1 MDNKTDAKIRSKQ
14 DRYPRPKRIVERFDF
29 ETGVWHRV
37 ELQNDDEIENMSPD
51 TRTAYIDIV
60 TTISD
65 TIITGTN
72 PKIGN

>member
-1 MDNKTDAKIRSKQ
+1 M
-14 DRYPRPKRIVERFDF
+14 ERFDF